1 VKEAV
6 SIGSR
11 LEMFVDDWLIED
23 KQGVGLKL
31 HSPVRK
37 ETVLE
42 FDREWEGAFSGYVTV
57 IQREGKVQLYYRGNC
72 TTDLSEDQVTCYA
85 ESADGIH
92 FDKPNLGLYDYA
104 GSNRNNVVLKG
115 SIAHNFAPF
124 YDTNPAADPKERY
137 KAVGGIHGDIINNRA
152 ALHGLVS
159 EDGLRWTMKQQ
170 EPIMTNGAFDSQNIA
185 FWDANRS
192 MYRCYNRYFT
202 PDKIRGV
209 QSALSANFVNWE
221 PQQLNRYAEGV
232 PFEHFY
238 TNATILCPQAEHIY
252 VSFPMRFIESRKKVA
267 EHPYNRL
274 SDAVF
279 MTSRD
284 GVNWDRTFLEGWI
297 RPGLDRRN
305 WTDRNMATAYG
316 CVESDTEFS
325 FYLTENYRW
334 QTAHLHRYAVR
345 KHGFASVHAGYEEGE
360 FTTRPVRFTGSRL
373 FLNYSTSVAGSIQAE
388 VLDEQGRTIE
398 NLSFA
403 DMEPLYGDELQG
415 EVTWK
420 SGAGLEALDGKTVR
434 FRFRLKDADLFA
446 MQVK

>member
-1 VKEAV
+1 
-6 SIGSR
+6 
-11 LEMFVDDWLIED
+11 
-23 KQGVGLKL
+23 
-31 HSPVRK
+31 
-37 ETVLE
+37 
-42 FDREWEGAFSGYVTV
+42 
-57 IQREGKVQLYYRGNC
+57 
-72 TTDLSEDQVTCYA
+72 
-85 ESADGIH
+85 
-92 FDKPNLGLYDYA
+92 
-104 GSNRNNVVLKG
+104 
-115 SIAHNFAPF
+115 
-124 YDTNPAADPKERY
+124 
-137 KAVGGIHGDIINNRA
+137 
-152 ALHGLVS
+152 
-159 EDGLRWTMKQQ
+159 MKQQ

-202 PDKIRGV
+202 PDKIQGV
-209 QSALSANFVNWE
+209 QSALSANFVDWE

-238 TNATILCPQAEHIY
+238 TNATILCPQAEHMY

-267 EHPYNRL
+267 EHPYNGL

-316 CVESDTEFS
+316 CVESDTELS

-373 FLNYSTSVAGSIQAE
+373 FLNYSTSVAGSIRAE
-388 VLDEQGRTIE
+388 VLDEQDRTIE

-420 SGAGLEALDGKTVR
+420 SGAGLGALEGRCVR
-434 FRFRLKDADLFA
+434 FRFRLKDADLFV